1 VTWRSAASVVL
12 VVLGV
17 GLGVIATLG
26 VVVMRDW
33 QDRVHYAGLSG
44 LGVVLVGLAVLVR
57 ESFSLIGDK
66 ALLAAVVMLFVSP
79 IANHVIMRSGRIRS
93 LGDWRRN
100 VEDRIEPR

>member
-12 VVLGV
+12 VCLGV

-33 QDRVHYAGLSG
+33 QDRLHYGGLSMF
-44 LGVVLVGLAVLVR
+44 GVVLVGLAVLVR
-57 ESFSLIGDK
+57 ESFSVIGDK
-66 ALLAAVVMLFVSP
+66 ALATALIVLVAGP
-79 IANHVIMRSGRIRS
+79 IANHVILRSGRVRT

-100 VEDRIEPR
+100 VDEEVRAP

>member
-12 VVLGV
+12 VCLGV

-33 QDRVHYAGLSG
+33 QDRVHYAGLSA
-44 LGVVLVGLAVLVR
+44 LGAVLVGVAVLVR

-66 ALLAAVVMLFVSP
+66 ALLTAVVMLLVSP
-79 IANHVIMRSGRIRS
+79 VSNHVIVRSGRIRS

-100 VEDRIEPR
+100 VEDRIEAP